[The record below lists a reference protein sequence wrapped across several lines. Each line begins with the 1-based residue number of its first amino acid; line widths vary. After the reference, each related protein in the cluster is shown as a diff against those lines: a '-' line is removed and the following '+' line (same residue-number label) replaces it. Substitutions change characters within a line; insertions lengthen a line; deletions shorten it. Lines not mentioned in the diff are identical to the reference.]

1 MENNAYICT
10 KVIYNKMTMMKKET
24 IITLMMCICSVAFGT
39 ETADR
44 LLAFPTA
51 EGYGKYTIGGR
62 GGKVI
67 HVTNLNDAGAGSV
80 RETLARSGPRIVV
93 FDVSYICSIW
103 IIPPPP

>member
-1 MENNAYICT
+1 
-10 KVIYNKMTMMKKET
+10 MMKKET

-44 LLAFPTA
+44 LLSFPTA

-80 RETLARSGPRIVV
+80 RETLASSGPRIVV
-93 FDVSYICSIW
+93 FDVSYICAIW

>member
-1 MENNAYICT
+1 MQDATLLHFSNT
-10 KVIYNKMTMMKKET
+10 IYPYSLHFSNKDK
-24 IITLMMCICSVAFGT
+24 
-39 ETADR
+39 
-44 LLAFPTA
+44 
-51 EGYGKYTIGGR
+51 GR

>member
-1 MENNAYICT
+1 MQDATLLHFSNTIYPYFLHFSNND
-10 KVIYNKMTMMKKET
+10 K
-24 IITLMMCICSVAFGT
+24 
-39 ETADR
+39 
-44 LLAFPTA
+44 
-51 EGYGKYTIGGR
+51 GR